1 MATVTNDGLLAVSG
15 LLGVQTL
22 PLVLGVGPRQD
33 SVDAWHAAQ
42 AAALAALRDSGLVD
56 SYDEVEPDL
65 ATALYILAQPERE
78 LAVRIHSGSGV
89 RRVCLARRAEGHAA
103 ATRTDDDFEVRTVW
117 SDEGGAALARPLL
130 DALDPCPPANAA
142 AFSVPSAALRERLD
156 DATDAAGFTQAVY
169 GLGVDE
175 RSAVEF
181 GLAMSTCTGYTEI
194 VAYAHGE
201 GTTQRAPGAVA
212 VYDTARGRLVASP
225 GTSPDH
231 ELWSTFTPGSDHRIA
246 EAVSALVRSL
256 PAGGWMS

>member
-1 MATVTNDGLLAVSG
+1 MTNDGLLAVSG

-42 AAALAALRDSGLVD
+42 AGALAGLRESSLVD
-56 SYDEVEPDL
+56 SYDEVEPEL

-78 LAVRIHSGSGV
+78 LAARIQNGDGV
-89 RRVCLARRAEGHAA
+89 RRVCLARRAGEHAA
-103 ATRTDDDFEVRTVW
+103 ATRTGDDFDVRTVW
-117 SDEGGAALARPLL
+117 ADGGGTALARPLL
-130 DALDPCPPANAA
+130 DALGPCPPATTS

-156 DATDAAGFTQAVY
+156 GATSAAAITQAVY

-181 GLAMSTCTGYTEI
+181 GLAMSTCVGYTEI

-201 GTTQRAPGAVA
+201 GTTQRARGAVA
-212 VYDTARGRLVASP
+212 VYDTERGRLVASP
-225 GTSPDH
+225 GASPDL
-231 ELWSTFTPGSDHRIA
+231 ELWSTFTPGTEHRIA
-246 EAVSALVRSL
+246 EAVSALVHSL